1 MQHTKEWASL
11 KKGDCYI
18 FWCCLSL
25 WFWLKPSMKQDVV
38 EKVQMG
44 LALYALFFQN
54 FIFNAIMM
62 IYNSEGFF
70 SSFYSSGML
79 QQLLLY
85 RQHMSRLVWIDF
97 ISLYVC
103 CFSSLLEFFF
113 HLYGGHHC
121 KKWAPHLD
129 ICSAFIVID
138 VMVHWVLQLLW
149 LETFVFKVISFQ
161 IDILTTPP
169 QFVLIIIKQ
178 KNWSG

>member
-62 IYNSEGFF
+62 INNSEGFF

-103 CFSSLLEFFF
+103 CFSSLLEFFSLIWRSPLQEMGSTF
-113 HLYGGHHC
+113 RYMLCVYCHWCYGTLS
-121 KKWAPHLD
+121 ATVTVTRD
-129 ICSAFIVID
+129 IRF
-138 VMVHWVLQLLW
+138 
-149 LETFVFKVISFQ
+149 
-161 IDILTTPP
+161 
-169 QFVLIIIKQ
+169 
-178 KNWSG
+178 